1 MLLYKIKINKKRKK
15 NPDGIMSFVWD
26 TARSTI
32 SFDVYVNFTKDLPHF
47 IIEGFDM
54 QTKKMICPRSQ
65 S

>member
-1 MLLYKIKINKKRKK
+1 MVLYKIKVSKKEKK
-15 NPDGIMSFVWD
+15 IPDGIMSFVWD
-26 TARSTI
+26 AARSTI

-54 QTKKMICPRSQ
+54 QTKKMIHPRSQ